1 MSDDSKDVGKLL
13 FGDPAVAAAIS
24 RESAV
29 SRESAASRAPRR
41 VAADPEAT
49 ERGLAGLVLA
59 IIDLVRQLLERQAV
73 RRMEGGTL
81 SEDEI
86 ERLGR
91 ALMGLEEKI
100 GELRD
105 VFGLKPED
113 LDLPLDLSGLLDE
126 SGFRRGPGT
135 ARM

>member
-1 MSDDSKDVGKLL
+1 VSDEGRDAAKLL
-13 FGDPAVAAAIS
+13 FGDPAVAAA
-24 RESAV
+24 V
-29 SRESAASRAPRR
+29 SRESTAPRAPRR

-73 RRMEGGTL
+73 RRMEGGSL
-81 SEDEI
+81 SDDEI

-105 VFGLKPED
+105 VFGLEPED

-126 SGFRRGPGT
+126 PRTPRRGT
-135 ARM
+135 APM

>member
-1 MSDDSKDVGKLL
+1 VTEDVGKLL
-13 FGDPAVAAAIS
+13 FGDPAVAAA
-24 RESAV
+24 V
-29 SRESAASRAPRR
+29 SRESAAGSRAPRR
-41 VAADPEAT
+41 IAADPEAT

-73 RRMEGGTL
+73 RRMEGGSL
-81 SEDEI
+81 SDDEI

-100 GELRD
+100 TELRD

-113 LDLPLDLSGLLDE
+113 LDLPLDLSGLLDGPRSAGG
-126 SGFRRGPGT
+126 SGGGRAGQ
-135 ARM
+135 

>member
-1 MSDDSKDVGKLL
+1 MSDDVGKLL
-13 FGDPAVAAAIS
+13 FGDPAVAAA
-24 RESAV
+24 V
-29 SRESAASRAPRR
+29 SRESTVGPRSPRR

-81 SEDEI
+81 TDDEV

-105 VFGLKPED
+105 VFGLEPED
-113 LDLPLDLSGLLDE
+113 LDLPLDLSGLLDDP
-126 SGFRRGPGT
+126 RPT
-135 ARM
+135 

>member
-1 MSDDSKDVGKLL
+1 VNDESRDAAKLL
-13 FGDPAVAAAIS
+13 FGDPAVAAA
-24 RESAV
+24 V
-29 SRESAASRAPRR
+29 SRESTASRSPRR
-41 VAADPEAT
+41 IAADPEAT
-49 ERGLAGLVLA
+49 ERGLAGLVPA

-73 RRMEGGTL
+73 RRMEGGSL

-113 LDLPLDLSGLLDE
+113 LDLPLDLSGLLNE
-126 SGFRRGPGT
+126 PPTSRRGT
-135 ARM
+135 AST